1 MKRNFVNEINE
12 MMENDILPDVLNFSL
27 EEKSNLDWDKVTY
40 NDYNS
45 FDFFAKKFY
54 NGWQSIK
61 GFDKVIQEI
70 ADNSTSP
77 LEEMND
83 RIKLANDIQNEEAID
98 AAEWVNIENFDY
110 IFKKNI

>member
-1 MKRNFVNEINE
+1 MKRNLVNEINN
-12 MMENDILPDVLNFSL
+12 MMENDILPDVLNFTL
-27 EEKSNLDWDKVTY
+27 QDKSLDWDKVTY

-45 FDFFAKKFY
+45 FDFFAKKWF

-61 GFDKVIQEI
+61 GLDMVIQEI

-77 LEEMND
+77 LEEMNE
-83 RIKLANDIQNEEAID
+83 RIKLSNDILNQEAID
-98 AAEWVNIENFDY
+98 SSKWVDFENFDH